1 MIHRL
6 EGRTHFG
13 AFEGATIFSEI
24 IDPKRL
30 IWHTLYKIMEMGIER
45 LIESPNL
52 RDRVYEILKKSIIS
66 QEIPPGEKIDEEAIA
81 KQLGVSRT
89 PIRETLCRLE
99 NEGIVKIVPR
109 RGAFVAKH
117 SREKITEL
125 LMVREVL
132 EGFAA
137 RLAVDHITEQTI
149 DQMRS
154 LFKDYSE
161 SNIRDRSKDY
171 TQADLEFHNLI
182 IKASKNSLLISFMN
196 TLNDHI
202 QMLRLQTFSL
212 EGRPEHSMAEHVH
225 IIEAIEK
232 KDPSSAESLMR
243 EHIRN
248 VRESA
253 LKHFRG
259 D

>member
-1 MIHRL
+1 M
-6 EGRTHFG
+6 
-13 AFEGATIFSEI
+13 EI
-24 IDPKRL
+24 
-30 IWHTLYKIMEMGIER
+30 GIEK

-52 RDRVYEILKKSIIS
+52 RDRVYEILKKSIIF
-66 QEIPPGEKIDEEAIA
+66 QEISPGEKIDEEAIA

-99 NEGIVKIVPR
+99 NEGMVKIVPR
-109 RGAFVAKH
+109 RGAFVVKH
-117 SREKITEL
+117 SREKIAEI

-137 RLAVDHITEQTI
+137 RLAVDHVNEKTI
-149 DQMRS
+149 ERMRS
-154 LFKDYSE
+154 LFNGFSE
-161 SNIRDRSKDY
+161 LNIRDRSRDY
-171 TQADLEFHNLI
+171 TEADLEFHNLI
-182 IKASKNSLLISFMN
+182 IKTSRNNLLISLMD
-196 TLNDHI
+196 TLNNHI

-212 EGRPEHSMAEHVH
+212 DGRPERSMVEHAH
-225 IIEAIEK
+225 IIESLEK

-253 LKHFRG
+253 LKHFEG
-259 D
+259 A

>member
-1 MIHRL
+1 MEDRL
-6 EGRTHFG
+6 NN
-13 AFEGATIFSEI
+13 
-24 IDPKRL
+24 K
-30 IWHTLYKIMEMGIER
+30 

-52 RDRVYEILKKSIIS
+52 RDRVYEILKRSIVF
-66 QEIPPGEKIDEEAIA
+66 QEIPAGEKIDEEAIA

-99 NEGIVKIVPR
+99 NEGMVKVIPR
-109 RGAFVAKH
+109 RGTFVVKH
-117 SREKITEL
+117 SKEKITEI

-137 RLAVDHITEQTI
+137 RLAVDYI
-149 DQMRS
+149 DGKLVEKMKS
-154 LFKDYSE
+154 LFADFSE
-161 SNIRDRSKDY
+161 PNIRERSKDY

-182 IKASKNSLLISFMN
+182 IKASRNNLLINIMN

-202 QMLRLQTFSL
+202 QMLRIQTISH
-212 EGRPEHSMAEHVH
+212 EGRLEQSLVEHFK
-225 IIEAIEK
+225 IIQAMEQ
-232 KDPSSAESLMR
+232 KDHSSAEYLMR
-243 EHIRN
+243 EHIRK

-253 LKHFRG
+253 LRNFVG

>member
-1 MIHRL
+1 M
-6 EGRTHFG
+6 EN
-13 AFEGATIFSEI
+13 EI
-24 IDPKRL
+24 NNNK
-30 IWHTLYKIMEMGIER
+30 

-52 RDRVYEILKKSIIS
+52 RDRVYEILKKSIVF

-99 NEGIVKIVPR
+99 NEGIVRVIPR
-109 RGAFVAKH
+109 RGAFVVKH
-117 SREKITEL
+117 SREKITEI

-137 RLAVDHITEQTI
+137 RLAVDHVDGKLTEK
-149 DQMRS
+149 MKS
-154 LFKDYSE
+154 LFSQFSGSD
-161 SNIRDRSKDY
+161 IREQSKDY

-182 IKASKNSLLISFMN
+182 IKASRNNLLINIMS

-202 QMLRLQTFSL
+202 QMLRIQTVSH
-212 EGRPEHSMAEHVH
+212 EGRMEQSLVEHFK
-225 IIEAIEK
+225 IIQAMEQ
-232 KDPSSAESLMR
+232 KDHSSAEYLMR
-243 EHIRN
+243 EHIRKM
-248 VRESA
+248 RESA
-253 LKHFRG
+253 LKNFEG